1 MTFMPPLF
9 VSHGA
14 PNLVLY
20 PTPARAFLSTLGR
33 TGPRPDAILIA
44 SAHYEADR
52 PTLSGDA
59 MPAMIYDF
67 GGFERELFT
76 MRYPA
81 LGSPALAETA
91 EGLLRQA
98 GFDAAIETN
107 RGYDHGTWVPLMLM
121 YPEADIPVVQLSIE
135 PHAGPRHHVQ
145 LGAALAPLTRQNVL
159 VIGSGAITHN
169 LGAFFRGGFKRDSAA
184 EPWVTAFAD
193 WVGARLAEGDVA
205 ALVDYRA
212 KAPFARENHPTEDH
226 VLPLFVALGAAGGGT
241 AERVHASGQY
251 GVLAM
256 DVYRFDEPAAERRAA

>member
-1 MTFMPPLF
+1 MTFMSPLF

-20 PTPARAFLSTLGR
+20 PTPAREFLASLGKA
-33 TGPRPDAILIA
+33 GPRPDAILVA

-52 PTLSGDA
+52 PMLSGDDK
-59 MPAMIYDF
+59 PAMIYDF
-67 GGFERELFT
+67 GGFERELFA

-81 LGSPALAETA
+81 PGSPALAETA
-91 EGLLRQA
+91 ASLIRQA
-98 GFDAAIETN
+98 GFAPVIETN

-121 YPEADIPVVQLSIE
+121 YPQADIPVVQLSIE
-135 PHAGPRHHVQ
+135 PQAGPQHHLE
-145 LGAALAPLTRQNVL
+145 LGRALAPLTRQNVL

-169 LGAFFRGGFKRDSAA
+169 LGAFFRGGFKRDDQA
-184 EPWVTAFAD
+184 EPWVAAFAD

-212 KAPFARENHPTEDH
+212 KAPFARENHPSEDH
-226 VLPLFVALGAAGGGT
+226 VLPLFVALGAAGGGG

-256 DVYRFDEPAAERRAA
+256 DVYRFDEAAAERRAA